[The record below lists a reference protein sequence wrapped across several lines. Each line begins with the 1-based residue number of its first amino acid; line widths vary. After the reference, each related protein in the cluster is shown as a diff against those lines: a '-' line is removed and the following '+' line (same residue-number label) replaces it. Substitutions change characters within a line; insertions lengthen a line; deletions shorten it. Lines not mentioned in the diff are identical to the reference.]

1 LPSGMGNISNDP
13 QFISGSDFHLQLTS
27 PCIDAGTNLPYVYTT
42 TDLDGNARNF
52 GGTVDMGC
60 YEFVP
65 EPCLFIIYHLL
76 FFIYYRNRK
85 LETRNS
91 KLET

>member
-27 PCIDAGTNLPYVYTT
+27 PCIDAGTNVPYVYTT
-42 TDLDGNARNF
+42 TDLDDNPRLYGAR
-52 GGTVDMGC
+52 VDMGC

-65 EPCLFIIYHLL
+65 EPGAFGAVISYLL
-76 FFIYYRNRK
+76 LVLSIRRK
-85 LETRNS
+85 FDFN
-91 KLET
+91 KNQI